1 MHKQTL
7 EGTILVAGGA
17 GFIGSNFIRR
27 IHRAYPDVRIVNF
40 DKLTYAGNTENLADM
55 AQSGR
60 YVFVRGDVADRGAL
74 EAAFAEY
81 HPDYV
86 INFAAESHVDRSIHG
101 DAEEFM
107 RTNVHGVFALLET
120 VRRDSRVKKFVQ
132 VSTDE
137 VYGDL
142 PLKHALD
149 SGDQKFTEES
159 GLRPNSPYASS
170 KAAGDLLC
178 RAYFRTFG
186 VPVVVTRCG
195 NNYGPYQYPEKLIPY
210 FILRVMDGKTVP
222 LYGDGAHVRDWVYVE
237 DHCAALER
245 CLLAGSPGETYN
257 IGAGNERSN
266 KAIAHIILR
275 YFGVDDS
282 RIQFVPDRPGHD
294 RRYALSAVKIQK
306 ELGWKPETDFE
317 ASLADTIEWYRTH
330 QDWMRSAW
338 KRIDALNPHIP
349 VSAAS
354 KF

>member
-1 MHKQTL
+1 MQEQL
-7 EGTILVAGGA
+7 FGGTVLVAGGA

-27 IHRAYPDVRIVNF
+27 MHRRHPGARIVNF
-40 DKLTYAGNTENLADM
+40 DKLTYAGNTENLADI
-55 AQSGR
+55 AKDPR
-60 YVFVRGDVADRGAL
+60 YVFVRGDIADRGAVERVL
-74 EAAFAEY
+74 AKH
-81 HPDYV
+81 HPDYI

-107 RTNVHGVFALLET
+107 RTNVHGVFVLLEIM
-120 VRRDSRVKKFVQ
+120 RRRSTVKKFVQ

-142 PLKHALD
+142 PLDATN
-149 SGDQKFTEES
+149 QKFSEES
-159 GLRPNSPYASS
+159 ILRPNSPYASS

-210 FILRVMDGKTVP
+210 FILRVMDGKKVP
-222 LYGDGAHVRDWVYVE
+222 LYGDGAHVRDWVHVE

-245 CLLAGSPGETYN
+245 CLLAGKPGEMYN

-266 KAIAHIILR
+266 KAIARFILKH
-275 YFGVDDS
+275 FGADES
-282 RIQFVPDRPGHD
+282 QIEFVADRPGHD
-294 RRYALSAVKIQK
+294 RRYALDAAKIGE
-306 ELGWKPETDFE
+306 ELGWASETDFE
-317 ASLADTIEWYRTH
+317 AGLADTILWYRAH

-338 KRIDALNPHIP
+338 SRIDAPNPHIP
-349 VSAAS
+349 VPPPLPAIL
-354 KF
+354 

>member
-1 MHKQTL
+1 MNREI

-27 IHRAYPDVRIVNF
+27 IHRAHPEVRIVNF
-40 DKLTYAGNTENLADM
+40 DKLTYAGNVGNLADI
-55 AQSGR
+55 AHDSR
-60 YVFVRGDVADRGAL
+60 YIFVRGDVADRGAL
-74 EAAFAEY
+74 ASVCAE
-81 HPDYV
+81 HRPDYV

-107 RTNVHGVFALLET
+107 RTNVHGVFVLLET
-120 VRRDSRVKKFVQ
+120 MRRSPQVKKFVQ

-142 PLKHALD
+142 PLD
-149 SGDQKFTEES
+149 SGNKKFVEES
-159 GLRPNSPYASS
+159 GLRPNSPYDSS

-210 FILRVMDGKTVP
+210 FILRVMDGKKVP
-222 LYGDGAHVRDWVYVE
+222 LYGDGGHVRDWVHVE

-245 CLLAGSPGETYN
+245 CLLAGKPGEMYN

-266 KAIAHIILR
+266 KAIAHFILKH
-275 YFGVDDS
+275 FGADES
-282 RIQFVPDRPGHD
+282 RIEFVADRPGHD
-294 RRYALSAVKIQK
+294 RRYALDASKIEK
-306 ELGWKPETDFE
+306 ELGWKSVMNFE
-317 ASLADTIEWYRTH
+317 DSLADTIAWYRTH

-338 KRIDALNPHIP
+338 GRIDALNPHIP
-349 VSAAS
+349 LAS
-354 KF
+354 HTKS